1 MIKKLLSIVVFI
13 LPMYIYGQMVY
24 NFDVEPD
31 TSFWDFEISES
42 ADSTLS
48 YTSLSYVT
56 DEVSEGSGAMRIDYS
71 AHNIE
76 GWGGY
81 AKVYHYHPDAET
93 GGSYDWTGY
102 DNLSFDYYNHTA
114 QSEAS
119 SVHLRLNI
127 SDYAGAPDSSYIGLG
142 EYYYSFHY
150 ILDNEPGWNTIEIPL
165 LRNDDWNGAGFNL
178 TGWAGDTDDSE
189 LDLHAIGG
197 FHFEFSIGGSG
208 EGNSTSGAIILDNLR
223 LTGYQGNDLIIFN
236 GISYPPSLEAFAW
249 GNSQF
254 YVTEGEG
261 FTEGT
266 NALTYVQGD
275 GWTGAGFNM
284 PAQDLETGGEWEND
298 SIRFHMWSE
307 VDAPTLRL
315 QFESGDD
322 GKVGLNFTPEAAGG
336 WNHYMFAL
344 ADFVDFDGTTNF
356 NRSAVTVFQVLGE
369 GNGVAGRT
377 FHFDDMWTGN
387 PEFDVIAPN
396 APTNVGAV
404 PTPGSYY
411 NLVTWTDVSGED
423 DELYHVYASMSSD
436 VIPGNPG
443 VELIASNVLEGS
455 MAVIHYLN
463 YPLVNTDVTYYYGV
477 VCVDAAGNESEIS
490 ISESSITNTAR
501 GIPTISLDVPSN
513 FMADGDLSE
522 WFDSGIMPFNIN
534 PETGNINTGEIS
546 SNNDLDA
553 TVFLAIDNDFLYFA
567 VDVIDDSYF
576 YGEGDWW
583 MQDAFQFFIG
593 LYDTHGPHITHS
605 SILGG
610 AYPDYILYMNETAM
624 HLDIAGGGVLGYP
637 GDGNYYFEGFDPDYA
652 TEGKISL
659 DSLAAARGDERYY
672 PTNGDRVPIE
682 LYFHDNDGGN
692 QEGRIGYS
700 PFNSDNAW
708 QTPESWTYTW
718 IGDLS
723 NSVGVDD
730 EKDSQLL
737 ADEFVLYPNF
747 PNPFNPSTMIQ
758 FSLPKDQMVSLNIYN
773 INGQLIE
780 SLVNK
785 KLKAGMHQV
794 DWNASG
800 FASGMYIY
808 QLQSSEVSITQ
819 KMVLMK

>member
-1 MIKKLLSIVVFI
+1 
-13 LPMYIYGQMVY
+13 
-24 NFDVEPD
+24 
-31 TSFWDFEISES
+31 
-42 ADSTLS
+42 
-48 YTSLSYVT
+48 
-56 DEVSEGSGAMRIDYS
+56 
-71 AHNIE
+71 
-76 GWGGY
+76 
-81 AKVYHYHPDAET
+81 
-93 GGSYDWTGY
+93 
-102 DNLSFDYYNHTA
+102 
-114 QSEAS
+114 
-119 SVHLRLNI
+119 
-127 SDYAGAPDSSYIGLG
+127 
-142 EYYYSFHY
+142 
-150 ILDNEPGWNTIEIPL
+150 
-165 LRNDDWNGAGFNL
+165 
-178 TGWAGDTDDSE
+178 
-189 LDLHAIGG
+189 
-197 FHFEFSIGGSG
+197 
-208 EGNSTSGAIILDNLR
+208 
-223 LTGYQGNDLIIFN
+223 
-236 GISYPPSLEAFAW
+236 
-249 GNSQF
+249 
-254 YVTEGEG
+254 
-261 FTEGT
+261 
-266 NALTYVQGD
+266 
-275 GWTGAGFNM
+275 
-284 PAQDLETGGEWEND
+284 
-298 SIRFHMWSE
+298 
-307 VDAPTLRL
+307 
-315 QFESGDD
+315 
-322 GKVGLNFTPEAAGG
+322 
-336 WNHYMFAL
+336 
-344 ADFVDFDGTTNF
+344 
-356 NRSAVTVFQVLGE
+356 
-369 GNGVAGRT
+369 
-377 FHFDDMWTGN
+377 
-387 PEFDVIAPN
+387 
-396 APTNVGAV
+396 
-404 PTPGSYY
+404 
-411 NLVTWTDVSGED
+411 
-423 DELYHVYASMSSD
+423 
-436 VIPGNPG
+436 
-443 VELIASNVLEGS
+443 
-455 MAVIHYLN
+455 
-463 YPLVNTDVTYYYGV
+463 
-477 VCVDAAGNESEIS
+477 
-490 ISESSITNTAR
+490 
-501 GIPTISLDVPSN
+501 
-513 FMADGDLSE
+513 MADGDLSE

-534 PETGNINTGEIS
+534 PETGTINTGEIS
-546 SNNDLDA
+546 SNDDLDA
-553 TVFLAIDNDFLYFA
+553 TVYLAIDNDFLYFA

-730 EKDSQLL
+730 EKNNQLL

-780 SLVNK
+780 SLVNQ